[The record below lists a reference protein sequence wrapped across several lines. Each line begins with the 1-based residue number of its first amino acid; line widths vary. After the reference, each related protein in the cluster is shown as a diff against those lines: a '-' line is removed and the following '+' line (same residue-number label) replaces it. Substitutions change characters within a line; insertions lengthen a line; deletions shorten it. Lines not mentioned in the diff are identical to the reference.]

1 MELPLLNHSSRTR
14 EWDSYGFDERS
25 EIVNQWLFSSEKGHR
40 EIDRDIL
47 KLDPLYTKGFQSMGV
62 LHFLGLKKD
71 FKGIFKGMDLAA
83 ARRIMESDSQDFS
96 SILDFLE
103 GNIDVEVI
111 LQKKVSSKDKS
122 FKRNFRTALETLT
135 ETDSLYKSA
144 ISRKEQ
150 ASLRV
155 HLFGNKKKIGCALC
169 HKVLP
174 VNLMIAAHIKPRKY
188 CSHNE
193 RVDLNI
199 VMPACKIGCD
209 DLFEKGYLMVGKD
222 GFIKKNPFHEYP
234 SSLEEFMAQ
243 YDQKKCTFYK
253 KETENYFE
261 EKNRILNKDN

>member
-1 MELPLLNHSSRTR
+1 MKLPLLNHSSRTR

-25 EIVNQWLFSSEKGHR
+25 EIVNQWLFSSEKDHR
-40 EIDRDIL
+40 GIDRDIL

-62 LHFLGLKKD
+62 LHFLGLKKE
-71 FKGIFKGMDLAA
+71 FKGIFEGIDLAA

-122 FKRNFRTALETLT
+122 YNRNFRTALETLT

-174 VNLMIAAHIKPRKY
+174 VNLMIAAHIKPRRY

-234 SSLEEFMAQ
+234 SSLEEFMVQ
-243 YDQKKCTFYK
+243 YHQQKCTFYK